1 MLLIETGEALLLEE
15 DVDEVALI
23 AQAVAARL
31 GVDTTIPTVERF
43 EGRTLT
49 ANEYL
54 TETQMRQVQA
64 LLSLLTKRGRT

>member
-31 GVDTTIPTVERF
+31 GVDTTVPTVERF
-43 EGRTLT
+43 EGRTL
-49 ANEYL
+49 NSGEYM
-54 TETQMRQVQA
+54 TESRMRQIQA
-64 LLSLLTKRGRT
+64 LLSLLTKKRG